1 MMDAPILIAALVIAT
16 IWGVYLF
23 PQLFGRNS
31 SAPLNSTEEFDR
43 WTHVMA
49 DVQRR
54 TYSSNRVTARDS
66 IRARRR
72 RALTVLVGLAVATLS
87 LAILLHSTVWL
98 VVHLAVDALIAVYVG
113 VLLQM
118 KQRKAGR
125 MAHEHL
131 VERPHDAD
139 QIPVRIVANS

>member
-1 MMDAPILIAALVIAT
+1 MDAPILIAALVIAT

-31 SAPLNSTEEFDR
+31 TAPLNSTEEFDR

-54 TYSSNRVTARDS
+54 ASSGSMVSTRDAV
-66 IRARRR
+66 RARRR
-72 RALTVLVGLAVATLS
+72 RAL
-87 LAILLHSTVWL
+87 AILLGLAAVTL
-98 VVHLAVDALIAVYVG
+98 VAAFLTGNIWFLLLHLAVDALVAIYVG
-113 VLLQM
+113 VLLQVRQ
-118 KQRKAGR
+118 KEAGR
-125 MAHEHL
+125 MARDHL

-139 QIPVRIVANS
+139 QPPIRIVANS

>member
-1 MMDAPILIAALVIAT
+1 MDAPILIAALVIAT

-31 SAPLNSTEEFDR
+31 TAPLNSTQEFDR

-54 TYSSNRVTARDS
+54 AYSGSGVSARDS

-72 RALTVLVGLAVATLS
+72 RALAVLGGLAVATLVVAFFTGNVWW
-87 LAILLHSTVWL
+87 LLLHLT
-98 VVHLAVDALIAVYVG
+98 VDALVAVYVG
-113 VLLQM
+113 ILLQM
-118 KQRKAGR
+118 KQKKAGR
-125 MAHEHL
+125 MAHDHL

-139 QIPVRIVANS
+139 QPPIRIVANS